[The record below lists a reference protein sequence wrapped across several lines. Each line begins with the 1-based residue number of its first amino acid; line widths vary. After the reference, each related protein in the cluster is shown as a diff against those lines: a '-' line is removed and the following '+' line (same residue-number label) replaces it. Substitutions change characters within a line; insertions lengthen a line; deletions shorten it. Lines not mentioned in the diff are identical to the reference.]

1 MASNIQI
8 IDKTLKLFKKVP
20 QPFHKHIRIIVTRYG
35 IDSNNFLVFKSK
47 YFFTISNKNF

>member
-20 QPFHKHIRIIVTRYG
+20 QPFHIRIIVTRYG